1 MPFCIQNETLLPVAT
16 SLAVL
21 ADRPGAVEG
30 GANHSLDMGEDSSL
44 SGQCKKDAQ
53 AILALCK
60 IAEPELLTWVIL

>member
-1 MPFCIQNETLLPVAT
+1 MAT

-30 GANHSLDMGEDSSL
+30 GAIHSLNMGKDSSL
-44 SGQCKKDAQ
+44 SRQCRKDAQ

-60 IAEPELLTWVIL
+60 IVEPELLT